1 MARKARKPKKVARPI
16 KPRPSPY
23 VQIFEGEWIEPV
35 KRGFVHACCDCA
47 LVHVTDYAI
56 EAGRGK
62 AGRVFFRVRVDRR
75 LTAAARRAK
84 RKDDNGKV

>member
-1 MARKARKPKKVARPI
+1 MARKAKKPKPI
-16 KPRPSPY
+16 RRPSRRRSPY
-23 VQIFEGEWIEPV
+23 LQIVEGEWIEPV

-56 EAGRGK
+56 EGGAGR
-62 AGRVFFRVRVDRR
+62 AGRVQFRTRVDRR

-84 RKDDNGKV
+84 GKK